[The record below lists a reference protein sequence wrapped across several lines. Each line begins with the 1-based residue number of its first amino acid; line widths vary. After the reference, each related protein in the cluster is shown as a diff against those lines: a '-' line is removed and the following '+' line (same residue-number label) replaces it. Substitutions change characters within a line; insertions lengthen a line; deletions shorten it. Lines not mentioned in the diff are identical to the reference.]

1 MRGGSIP
8 ATVVVALLL
17 VGPLEVRAVSLT
29 ATLDVAQA
37 TTANPGASGSGFA
50 DLMLNEDT
58 SELSWI
64 INFSGLTGTENNAH
78 FHGPA
83 VPGMIAGVQVPL
95 PPGSPKSGSAT
106 LEPEQVSQLLAGLWY
121 INIHS
126 THSPGGEI
134 RGQVL
139 AVPEPATLL
148 LLALGSGALVVLR
161 KRSQA

>member
-1 MRGGSIP
+1 MADGDGK
-8 ATVVVALLL
+8 L
-17 VGPLEVRAVSLT
+17 VFQRAVADDLDKILILQQR
-29 ATLDVAQA
+29 AFPQDGVGDLDVVIGQQTDEVPGRVRKLGKLFGDDPADGHF
-37 TTANPGASGSGFA
+37 GAS
-50 DLMLNEDT
+50 DHLVQDVE
-58 SELSWI
+58 
-64 INFSGLTGTENNAH
+64 H
-78 FHGPA
+78 
-83 VPGMIAGVQVPL
+83 QVPL
-95 PPGSPKSGSAT
+95 PLGSPKSGSAT